1 VQSQQ
6 PMCIRLNHPEDEQSP
21 FETMSCL
28 VVPFIPKSGNW
39 SQTAN
44 WWGARGWTTERI
56 FCDL

>member
-1 VQSQQ
+1 
-6 PMCIRLNHPEDEQSP
+6 MCIRLNHPEDEQSP